1 MRPSIL
7 VTEVM
12 TVTVGASDSWKP
24 AARPDTHGLRSRSVR
39 PPRFL
44 HSLFPSSAPFPRKIK
59 EKKKE

>member
-39 PPRFL
+39 PPRLLRSFV
-44 HSLFPSSAPFPRKIK
+44 PYYAPFPRTVRDKGA
-59 EKKKE
+59 

>member
-24 AARPDTHGLRSRSVR
+24 AVRPVTHGFRPGPAR
-39 PPRFL
+39 PPRLLRSFV
-44 HSLFPSSAPFPRKIK
+44 PYCTRKRSVVRDK
-59 EKKKE
+59 GA